1 MTGFIGATSFKYRN
15 VTANC
20 GNDAIGTVASTGIV
34 KLINE
39 DTLDFVVINCQEV
52 DFEKTQKQLE
62 ASLQGGEY
70 TVTCVGKMPT
80 HTKLSTQLHNNT
92 GIGTFVIHRKNLQL
106 RDITSHEARRGK
118 YGSGFNKGGLVTNLS
133 LGYEDGSSGFV
144 KVQTISAHLDSSNAS
159 KRTQDWGVVH
169 KKIAKSKGL
178 VDSFSQLEA
187 AFANIELTGY
197 DANTRNKYNDG
208 NAPDNIWNSK
218 QLEELSGF
226 FQAPL
231 GAARFSAHSTYKTHK
246 EDIRTVEDAKRP
258 GKTRGGMLVFADIS
272 TDSMRF
278 SDSIS
283 TDGVVVFQADEGTAR
298 DHSVVASP
306 KQEYVLTH
314 SDSDSF
320 KRVVNNLAIRLE
332 ACAPKLVERIQDFKG
347 TVAEKDQLVTIY
359 NQYLTED
366 GFLNKQLDLHAQSLK
381 VMAKIEKKLP
391 GFSESKE
398 EKSLKSFLYRHSEP
412 WFEQNGNELNN
423 DEIQSAQQRQEA
435 VLKVLKACKTLDD
448 VRLVSQ
454 KVKEYSDDEQF
465 NKATQDI
472 LARQFF
478 MDPIYELVNDFKSSI
493 KALFVSQ
500 SSPQAEVEMVELK
513 VNLVGKVNDFVDE
526 ISKVEADCQ
535 PKNSYESTM
544 MHSFVA
550 SVVSYAR
557 ACVNKLAALGDVS
570 YFKEK
575 AQGILVDFIKNLVQ
589 KMPSSKNTNHSI
601 ELPGNIKNGISEN
614 SENEKNPSGPPKQ

>member
-1 MTGFIGATSFKYRN
+1 MTGFPGEINPPFNYRN

-20 GNDAIGTVASTGIV
+20 GNDAIGTLASVGIA
-34 KLINE
+34 KLIKQ
-39 DTLDFVVINCQEV
+39 DSLDFVVINCQEV

-62 ASLQGGEY
+62 ASLHGCEY

-118 YGSGFNKGGLVTNLS
+118 YGSGFNKGGLVTNFS
-133 LGYEDGSSGFV
+133 LGYEHGSSGFV

-178 VDSFSQLEA
+178 VDSFSTLEA
-187 AFANIELTGY
+187 AFANIELAGY
-197 DANTRNKYNDG
+197 
-208 NAPDNIWNSK
+208 
-218 QLEELSGF
+218 
-226 FQAPL
+226 
-231 GAARFSAHSTYKTHK
+231 
-246 EDIRTVEDAKRP
+246 DAKRP
-258 GKTRGGMLVFADIS
+258 GKTRGGMLDFTDIR

-314 SDSDSF
+314 SYSDSDSF

-332 ACAPKLVERIQDFKG
+332 ACAPELVKRIQKFTG
-347 TVAEKDQLVTIY
+347 AEDEKQQLVTIY
-359 NQYLTED
+359 NQYLTHD

-391 GFSESKE
+391 GFSELKQA
-398 EKSLKSFLYRHSEP
+398 KSLKSFLYKNSGP
-412 WFEQNGNELNN
+412 WFEQNGNELKNH
-423 DEIQSAQQRQEA
+423 EIQSAQQRQED

-448 VRLVSQ
+448 VQIVSEAT
-454 KVKEYSDDEQF
+454 VYSDDEQF
-465 NKATQDI
+465 NNATQDI

-478 MDPIYELVNDFKSSI
+478 MDPIYELINDFKSSI

-500 SSPQAEVEMVELK
+500 SSLQAEIEMVELK
-513 VNLVGKVNDFVDE
+513 VNLVEKVNEFVDE
-526 ISKVEADCQ
+526 ISAVENYCQ

-589 KMPSSKNTNHSI
+589 KMPSSKSTNHSI
-601 ELPGNIKNGISEN
+601 ELSVIKEEILEN
-614 SENEKNPSGPPKQ
+614 SEKNSSGPST

>member
-1 MTGFIGATSFKYRN
+1 
-15 VTANC
+15 
-20 GNDAIGTVASTGIV
+20 
-34 KLINE
+34 
-39 DTLDFVVINCQEV
+39 
-52 DFEKTQKQLE
+52 
-62 ASLQGGEY
+62 
-70 TVTCVGKMPT
+70 
-80 HTKLSTQLHNNT
+80 
-92 GIGTFVIHRKNLQL
+92 
-106 RDITSHEARRGK
+106 
-118 YGSGFNKGGLVTNLS
+118 
-133 LGYEDGSSGFV
+133 
-144 KVQTISAHLDSSNAS
+144 
-159 KRTQDWGVVH
+159 
-169 KKIAKSKGL
+169 
-178 VDSFSQLEA
+178 
-187 AFANIELTGY
+187 
-197 DANTRNKYNDG
+197 
-208 NAPDNIWNSK
+208 
-218 QLEELSGF
+218 
-226 FQAPL
+226 
-231 GAARFSAHSTYKTHK
+231 
-246 EDIRTVEDAKRP
+246 
-258 GKTRGGMLVFADIS
+258 
-272 TDSMRF
+272 MRF

-314 SDSDSF
+314 SYSDSDSDSF

-332 ACAPKLVERIQDFKG
+332 ACAPELVERIQDFKG
-347 TVAEKDQLVTIY
+347 TVAEKAQLVTIY

-391 GFSESKE
+391 GFSELNQA
-398 EKSLKSFLYRHSEP
+398 KSLKSFLYRHSEP

-423 DEIQSAQQRQEA
+423 DEIQSAQQRQED

-448 VRLVSQ
+448 VRIVS
-454 KVKEYSDDEQF
+454 EATGYSDDKF

-472 LARQFF
+472 LARQSF
-478 MDPIYELVNDFKSSI
+478 MDPIYELINDFKSSI

-500 SSPQAEVEMVELK
+500 SSPQAEIEMVEIK
-513 VNLVGKVNDFVDE
+513 VNLMELVNEFVDE
-526 ISKVEADCQ
+526 ISAVENDFQ

-589 KMPSSKNTNHSI
+589 KMPSSKSTNHSI
-601 ELPGNIKNGISEN
+601 ELSVIKEGILEN

>member
-1 MTGFIGATSFKYRN
+1 M
-15 VTANC
+15 
-20 GNDAIGTVASTGIV
+20 
-34 KLINE
+34 
-39 DTLDFVVINCQEV
+39 
-52 DFEKTQKQLE
+52 
-62 ASLQGGEY
+62 
-70 TVTCVGKMPT
+70 
-80 HTKLSTQLHNNT
+80 
-92 GIGTFVIHRKNLQL
+92 
-106 RDITSHEARRGK
+106 
-118 YGSGFNKGGLVTNLS
+118 
-133 LGYEDGSSGFV
+133 
-144 KVQTISAHLDSSNAS
+144 
-159 KRTQDWGVVH
+159 
-169 KKIAKSKGL
+169 
-178 VDSFSQLEA
+178 
-187 AFANIELTGY
+187 
-197 DANTRNKYNDG
+197 
-208 NAPDNIWNSK
+208 
-218 QLEELSGF
+218 
-226 FQAPL
+226 
-231 GAARFSAHSTYKTHK
+231 
-246 EDIRTVEDAKRP
+246 
-258 GKTRGGMLVFADIS
+258 
-272 TDSMRF
+272 
-278 SDSIS
+278 
-283 TDGVVVFQADEGTAR
+283 
-298 DHSVVASP
+298 
-306 KQEYVLTH
+306 
-314 SDSDSF
+314 
-320 KRVVNNLAIRLE
+320 
-332 ACAPKLVERIQDFKG
+332 
-347 TVAEKDQLVTIY
+347 
-359 NQYLTED
+359 
-366 GFLNKQLDLHAQSLK
+366 
-381 VMAKIEKKLP
+381 
-391 GFSESKE
+391 
-398 EKSLKSFLYRHSEP
+398 
-412 WFEQNGNELNN
+412 
-423 DEIQSAQQRQEA
+423 
-435 VLKVLKACKTLDD
+435 KVLKACKTLDD